1 MTTVEEWLLDGAPW
15 VEYRTRT
22 ELLGQKSNEPEVI
35 NVRKAILAHP
45 QVSDILKELKLW
57 NNRVLKRHND
67 ANQLLHKLTFIAD
80 LGIQK
85 EDNGIPQLIEQ
96 ISLHKSKEG
105 VYQTLVNIP
114 KSYGGTGED
123 QWAWMLCDA
132 PLLLY
137 ALTKLGYNDQ
147 GQMNKPLEVLTK
159 FQRDNGWPC
168 VVAPELGKFLGPG
181 RKADPCPYAN
191 LIMLKVLLLYPKW
204 RDSDFCKV
212 GAETILTLW
221 AQRKER
227 RPYMFAM
234 GSGFEKLKAP
244 FIWYDILHVTD
255 VLSHFPWINQD
266 PRFLEMVN
274 IVRSKADQHGRF
286 KAESVWRAW
295 KEWEFGQKKVPSRWL
310 TLLINCM
317 LKRIEKT

>member
-22 ELLGQKSNEPEVI
+22 ELLGQKSNEPESI
-35 NVRKAILAHP
+35 NVRKAILAQP
-45 QVSDILKELKLW
+45 QVSKILEELKSW
-57 NNRVLKRHND
+57 NSSVLKRHND
-67 ANQLLHKLTFIAD
+67 ANHLLHKLTFIAD

-85 EDNGIPQLIEQ
+85 EDNGILQLLEQ

-105 VYQTLVNIP
+105 VYQTLLNIP
-114 KSYGGTGED
+114 KGYGGTGEA

-137 ALTKLGYNDQ
+137 ALTKLGYNNQ
-147 GQMNKPLEVLTK
+147 EQMNKLLEVLTK

-168 VVAPELGKFLGPG
+168 VVAPELGKFRGPG

-191 LIMLKVLLLYPKW
+191 LLMLKALSLYPRW

-212 GAETILTLW
+212 GTETLLTLW
-221 AQRKER
+221 DQRKER

-244 FIWYDILHVTD
+244 LIWYDILHVTD
-255 VLSHFPWINQD
+255 VLSHFPWVNQD
-266 PRFLEMVN
+266 PRFLEMIN
-274 IVRSKADQHGRF
+274 IVRSKADQDEKFR
-286 KAESVWRAW
+286 AESVWRAW
-295 KEWEFGQKKVPSRWL
+295 KEWEFGQKKVPSRWV
-310 TLLINCM
+310 TLIVKCM